1 MPDKI
6 AEFSQAA
13 LERQIDLLLAWVRA
27 SESRLFFQLSLST
40 AMLGVIT
47 ISSRGI
53 ANWCVWTS
61 IMAVVVGIWLTLG
74 IISCILSVFPRTG
87 GPSRS
92 MIFFGGIE
100 SLELDEYDRRVR
112 SRTAD
117 EYMTDLIEQC
127 HINAKIAAEKFR
139 WVKISMTFISLG
151 FASWVVWLILLFA
164 QAR

>member
-1 MPDKI
+1 
-6 AEFSQAA
+6 
-13 LERQIDLLLAWVRA
+13 
-27 SESRLFFQLSLST
+27 
-40 AMLGVIT
+40 
-47 ISSRGI
+47 
-53 ANWCVWTS
+53 
-61 IMAVVVGIWLTLG
+61 
-74 IISCILSVFPRTG
+74 
-87 GPSRS
+87 